1 MKDRTHSFS
10 VEEAQKYGI
19 EKALLLNNLRFWL
32 DRHQAN
38 GTHIYEHTD
47 GKEYHWVYNSK
58 TAFQKL
64 FPYLK
69 SSSITRWLA
78 ELQEAGVIISGN
90 FNQNKYDRTNW
101 YSMPSFLVSTTQNES
116 WTNQNE
122 SSTTQ
127 NESPIPVSYTVSDTE
142 KKEYKEK
149 KDTSFFRNPKESAR
163 YEELRKHTGSSYEP
177 DGNSPLVIRE
187 EIKKLEKQM
196 KLRETPEKVKF
207 MFTAGWQFFNWYK
220 SVVGLEYHGGILSL
234 DPVAKL
240 LSEWYDRGMNE
251 MGVTRL
257 VSRYFKS
264 RKAKEGVITPTSC
277 FSEHTFQAFVQKKLK

>member
-1 MKDRTHSFS
+1 MNARNIS
-10 VEEAQKYGI
+10 
-19 EKALLLNNLRFWL
+19 
-32 DRHQAN
+32 
-38 GTHIYEHTD
+38 
-47 GKEYHWVYNSK
+47 
-58 TAFQKL
+58 
-64 FPYLK
+64 
-69 SSSITRWLA
+69 RWLL
-78 ELQEAGVIISGN
+78 ELEKDGVIFSGV
-90 FNQNKYDRTNW
+90 FNENKYDKTKW
-101 YSMPSFLVSTTQNES
+101 YSTLEYKHIAENFHSTGQNDPSAGQNDP
-116 WTNQNE
+116 
-122 SSTTQ
+122 
-127 NESPIPVSYTVSDTE
+127 PIPVSDTVSD
-142 KKEYKEK
+142 KKK

-163 YEELRKHTGSSYEP
+163 FEELRKHTGSSYEP

-277 FSEHTFQAFVQKKLK
+277 FSEHTFQAFVQNKLK

>member
-1 MKDRTHSFS
+1 M
-10 VEEAQKYGI
+10 EQKKEFTGVFIPRHILECEQLNVY
-19 EKALLLNNLRFWL
+19 EKQLYAEISCF
-32 DRHQAN
+32 D
-38 GTHIYEHTD
+38 EC
-47 GKEYHWVYNSK
+47 
-58 TAFQKL
+58 
-64 FPYLK
+64 YLSNETLAK
-69 SSSITRWLA
+69 RLGCTEVTITRYIKKLKDKGYIEQTRFDGRA
-78 ELQEAGVIISGN
+78 RYLRSLKDDPKRIETSLKDEAGTSLSGGQTSLKDDQDN
-90 FNQNKYDRTNW
+90 SIDNN
-101 YSMPSFLVSTTQNES
+101 
-116 WTNQNE
+116 
-122 SSTTQ
+122 
-127 NESPIPVSYTVSDTE
+127 
-142 KKEYKEK
+142 KKEEI
-149 KDTSFFRNPKESAR
+149 SFFRNPKESAR
-163 YEELRKHTGSSYEP
+163 FEELKKHTGSSYEP